1 MPKYLAVINF
11 YLGGWPMRLYLN
23 YTVISWDWGHL
34 SIPISHPQSQSQ
46 SLDNMLLCPTLTFN
60 TKESIKTSQN
70 RKLITQ
76 AIFTKLRFWIGET
89 CKVEFGYSFGGQMT
103 SDQLKG
109 KEYDVKS
116 PVLEFRRTTFSSL
129 DLWKI
134 LMTSPMTKVKAL
146 AYVLTI
152 IIPNLVCSPGCIS
165 SGSLCRP
172 SHVASIKPALHPPP
186 RLLQGLGAPV
196 GHDQVGFPDVQ
207 VDARFLALALLSL
220 ARSR

>member
-1 MPKYLAVINF
+1 
-11 YLGGWPMRLYLN
+11 
-23 YTVISWDWGHL
+23 
-34 SIPISHPQSQSQ
+34 
-46 SLDNMLLCPTLTFN
+46 
-60 TKESIKTSQN
+60 
-70 RKLITQ
+70 
-76 AIFTKLRFWIGET
+76 
-89 CKVEFGYSFGGQMT
+89 MT

-129 DLWKI
+129 NLWKI

-146 AYVLTI
+146 VYVLTI
-152 IIPNLVCSPGCIS
+152 VIPNLGCSPGCIS
-165 SGSLCRP
+165 SVCRP

-186 RLLQGLGAPV
+186 HLLQGLGAPV

-207 VDARFLALALLSL
+207 VDARLLALAILSL